1 MTIKSANVIINNYN
15 YTILIITHS
24 KLNVNS
30 FLKGSFKIEKIINLF
45 KSNLLEKQ
53 AFNDIF
59 KCNELTSEYGLTLH
73 EEDVKEIITTRNVA
87 LEKSGRIEFN
97 GQIINKIITTFCDS
111 PYISQNN
118 YSDTINE
125 LVEIFYNYKNETL
138 DYISDDELIE
148 IMKEYFDN
156 YCQGS
161 LELLEGKVLYKIA
174 DNIRNGVKDY
184 TNLDSEKD

>member
-1 MTIKSANVIINNYN
+1 MN
-15 YTILIITHS
+15 
-24 KLNVNS
+24 
-30 FLKGSFKIEKIINLF
+30 EIINLF
-45 KSNLLEKQ
+45 ENNSLEKQ
-53 AFNDIF
+53 VFDEIIE
-59 KCNELTSEYGLTLH
+59 CNEVTRDYGLKLN
-73 EEDVKEIITTRNVA
+73 EEDVKEIIKTRNIA

-97 GQIINKIITTFCDS
+97 GQIINKLIIAFRDS
-111 PYISQNN
+111 PYISQHN
-118 YSDTINE
+118 YSETINE

-138 DYISDDELIE
+138 DFIGDEELIE

>member
-1 MTIKSANVIINNYN
+1 MN
-15 YTILIITHS
+15 
-24 KLNVNS
+24 
-30 FLKGSFKIEKIINLF
+30 EIINLF
-45 KSNLLEKQ
+45 GSNSLEKQ
-53 AFNDIF
+53 VFNDIF
-59 KCNELTSEYGLTLH
+59 KCNEFTMEYGLILN
-73 EEDVKEIITTRNVA
+73 EEDVKEIVKTRNVA

-97 GQIINKIITTFCDS
+97 GQIMNKIIRSFCDS
-111 PYISQNN
+111 PYISQYN

>member
-1 MTIKSANVIINNYN
+1 MN
-15 YTILIITHS
+15 
-24 KLNVNS
+24 
-30 FLKGSFKIEKIINLF
+30 EIINLF
-45 KSNLLEKQ
+45 ENNSLEKQ
-53 AFNDIF
+53 VFDEIIE
-59 KCNELTSEYGLTLH
+59 CNEVTRDYSLKLN
-73 EEDVKEIITTRNVA
+73 EEDVKEIIKTRNIA

-97 GQIINKIITTFCDS
+97 GQIINKLIIAFRDS
-111 PYISQNN
+111 PYISQQN
-118 YSDTINE
+118 YSETINE

-138 DYISDDELIE
+138 DFIGDEELIE

-184 TNLDSEKD
+184 INLDSEKD

>member
-1 MTIKSANVIINNYN
+1 VK
-15 YTILIITHS
+15 
-24 KLNVNS
+24 NS
-30 FLKGSFKIEKIINLF
+30 IDLF

-53 AFNDIF
+53 VFNDIF
-59 KCNELTSEYGLTLH
+59 QCNELTSEYGLKLS
-73 EEDVKEIITTRNVA
+73 EEDVKEIINTRNVA
-87 LEKSGRIEFN
+87 LQKSGRIEFN
-97 GQIINKIITTFCDS
+97 GQIINKIITAFCDS
-111 PYISQNN
+111 SYISQYN

-148 IMKEYFDN
+148 IMKENFDN

-174 DNIRNGVKDY
+174 DNIRNGFKDY
-184 TNLDSEKD
+184 TNLDNEKE

>member
-1 MTIKSANVIINNYN
+1 MD
-15 YTILIITHS
+15 
-24 KLNVNS
+24 
-30 FLKGSFKIEKIINLF
+30 EIINLF
-45 KSNLLEKQ
+45 QEGSLDKQ
-53 AFNDIF
+53 VFNDIL
-59 KCNELTSEYGLTLH
+59 KCNELTHEYGLRLN
-73 EEDVKEIITTRNVA
+73 EDDIKEIINTRNLA
-87 LEKSGRIEFN
+87 LEKSGRIEFD
-97 GQIINKIITTFCDS
+97 GQIVDKIIMAFCNS
-111 PYISQNN
+111 PYISQYN

-138 DYISDDELIE
+138 DYIGDDELIE

>member
-1 MTIKSANVIINNYN
+1 MK
-15 YTILIITHS
+15 
-24 KLNVNS
+24 
-30 FLKGSFKIEKIINLF
+30 KIINLF
-45 KSNLLEKQ
+45 ESNLLERQ
-53 AFNDIF
+53 AFNDIS
-59 KCNELTSEYGLTLH
+59 KCNELTTEYGLTLR

>member
-1 MTIKSANVIINNYN
+1 MSIVFWKEVLDMSEIM
-15 YTILIITHS
+15 
-24 KLNVNS
+24 
-30 FLKGSFKIEKIINLF
+30 NLF
-45 KSNLLEKQ
+45 GNNSLEKQ
-53 AFNDIF
+53 VFNEILS
-59 KCNELTSEYGLTLH
+59 CNDFTLEYGLTLK
-73 EEDVKEIITTRNVA
+73 EEDVREIIKTRNIA

-97 GQIINKIITTFCDS
+97 GQIINKIITAFCDS
-111 PYISQNN
+111 SYIFQYN

-138 DYISDDELIE
+138 DYIGDDELIE

>member
-1 MTIKSANVIINNYN
+1 MKKSID
-15 YTILIITHS
+15 
-24 KLNVNS
+24 
-30 FLKGSFKIEKIINLF
+30 LF

-53 AFNDIF
+53 VFNEIF
-59 KCNELTSEYGLTLH
+59 QCNEFTSEYGLKLS
-73 EEDVKEIITTRNVA
+73 EEDVKEIINTRNVA

-97 GQIINKIITTFCDS
+97 GQIINKIIRAFCDS
-111 PYISQNN
+111 PYISQYN

-138 DYISDDELIE
+138 DYIGDDELIE
-148 IMKEYFDN
+148 IMKKNFDN

-174 DNIRNGVKDY
+174 DNIRNGFKDY
-184 TNLDSEKD
+184 TNLDNEKD

>member
-1 MTIKSANVIINNYN
+1 MN
-15 YTILIITHS
+15 
-24 KLNVNS
+24 
-30 FLKGSFKIEKIINLF
+30 EIINLF
-45 KSNLLEKQ
+45 ENNSLEKQ
-53 AFNDIF
+53 VFDEIIE
-59 KCNELTSEYGLTLH
+59 CNEVTRDYGLKLN
-73 EEDVKEIITTRNVA
+73 EEDVKEIIKTRNIA

-97 GQIINKIITTFCDS
+97 GQIINKLIIAFRDS
-111 PYISQNN
+111 PYISQHN
-118 YSDTINE
+118 YSETINE

-138 DYISDDELIE
+138 DFIGDEELIE
-148 IMKEYFDN
+148 IMKDYFDN

>member
-1 MTIKSANVIINNYN
+1 LKGV
-15 YTILIITHS
+15 L
-24 KLNVNS
+24 KLN
-30 FLKGSFKIEKIINLF
+30 EIINLF
-45 KSNLLEKQ
+45 ENTSLEKHV
-53 AFNDIF
+53 FNEIIQ
-59 KCNELTSEYGLTLH
+59 CNEITRDYSLKLTED
-73 EEDVKEIITTRNVA
+73 DVKEIMKTRTIA

-97 GQIINKIITTFCDS
+97 GQIITKIITAFSDS
-111 PYISQNN
+111 PYISQHN

-138 DYISDDELIE
+138 DYIGDDELIE
-148 IMKEYFDN
+148 IMKDYFDD

>member
-1 MTIKSANVIINNYN
+1 MNEI
-15 YTILIITHS
+15 S
-24 KLNVNS
+24 K
-30 FLKGSFKIEKIINLF
+30 FLKG
-45 KSNLLEKQ
+45 NLLENRL
-53 AFNDIF
+53 FNEILE
-59 KCNELTSEYGLTLH
+59 CNEITREYGLKLN
-73 EEDVKEIITTRNVA
+73 ESDIKEIVKTRNIA

-97 GQIINKIITTFCDS
+97 GQIINKIIEKFCDS
-111 PYISQNN
+111 PYISQYN
-118 YSDTINE
+118 YSETINE

-138 DYISDDELIE
+138 DYIGDDELIE

-184 TNLDSEKD
+184 TNIYSEKE

>member
-1 MTIKSANVIINNYN
+1 MK
-15 YTILIITHS
+15 
-24 KLNVNS
+24 
-30 FLKGSFKIEKIINLF
+30 EIINLF
-45 KSNLLEKQ
+45 ESNLLEKQ
-53 AFNDIF
+53 IFNDISM
-59 KCNELTSEYGLTLH
+59 CNEITSEYGLILH
-73 EEDVKEIITTRNVA
+73 EEDVKEIIKTRNVA

-148 IMKEYFDN
+148 IMKEYFDS

-184 TNLDSEKD
+184 TNLDNEKD

>member
-1 MTIKSANVIINNYN
+1 MK
-15 YTILIITHS
+15 
-24 KLNVNS
+24 NS
-30 FLKGSFKIEKIINLF
+30 IDLF

-53 AFNDIF
+53 VFNEIF
-59 KCNELTSEYGLTLH
+59 QCNEFTSEYGLKLS
-73 EEDVKEIITTRNVA
+73 EEDVKEIVNTRSMA

-97 GQIINKIITTFCDS
+97 GQIINKIIRAFCDS
-111 PYISQNN
+111 PYISQYN

-138 DYISDDELIE
+138 DYIGDDELIE
-148 IMKEYFDN
+148 IMKENFDN

-174 DNIRNGVKDY
+174 DNIRNGFKDY
-184 TNLDSEKD
+184 TNLDNEKD